1 MSINFKIE
9 EMKKIVL
16 LCLLFGFISCK
27 GQEKKLDTFIDV
39 NVEEFQKLIGKNGA
53 QLIDV
58 RTPGEY
64 KDGHLKDAQ
73 LINYMADDF
82 KVNAFTGLDKSKPVL
97 VYCASGGR
105 SAKSAK
111 IYKSAGFEKVY
122 NLVGGFRAWEAKKME
137 IEK

>member
-1 MSINFKIE
+1 
-9 EMKKIVL
+9 MKKVIIICFL
-16 LCLLFGFISCK
+16 LGLISCK
-27 GQEKKLDTFIDV
+27 SQEKKQDTFIDV
-39 NVEEFQKLIGKNGA
+39 NVEEFQKMLGEKGA

-64 KDGHLKDAQ
+64 ENGHLIDAL

-82 KVNAFTGLDKSKPVL
+82 KTKAFKGLDKSKPVL

-111 IYKSAGFEKVY
+111 IYKDAGFEKVY
-122 NLVGGFRAWEAKKME
+122 NLLGGIRAWKAKELE

>member
-1 MSINFKIE
+1 
-9 EMKKIVL
+9 MKKIVV
-16 LCLLFGFISCK
+16 LFLVLSLSSCNS
-27 GQEKKLDTFIDV
+27 QEKKATTFEDV
-39 NVEEFQKLIGKNGA
+39 TVEQFQNMIGKNGA

-64 KDGHLKDAQ
+64 KNGHIKDAL
-73 LINYMADDF
+73 LIDYMSTDF
-82 KVNAFTGLDKSKPVL
+82 KDKAFKGLDKSKPVL

-111 IYKSAGFEKVY
+111 MYKDSGFEKVY
-122 NLVGGFRAWEAKKME
+122 NLLGGFRAWSAKNLE

>member
-1 MSINFKIE
+1 
-9 EMKKIVL
+9 MKKL
-16 LCLLFGFISCK
+16 LVICLFIGFTSCK
-27 GQEKKLDTFIDV
+27 SQEKKAMIFE
-39 NVEEFQKLIGKNGA
+39 NVTVEQFQKLIQKSGA

-64 KDGHLKDAQ
+64 KKGHLKNAL
-73 LINYMADDF
+73 LIDYMANDF
-82 KVNAFTGLDKSKPVL
+82 KANAFKGLDKSKPVL

-111 IYKSAGFEKVY
+111 IYMDAGFTKVY
-122 NLVGGFRAWEAKKME
+122 NLLGGFRAWKAKKLE

>member
-1 MSINFKIE
+1 
-9 EMKKIVL
+9 MKKL
-16 LCLLFGFISCK
+16 LVICLIIGFASCNS
-27 GQEKKLDTFIDV
+27 QEKKAATFEDV
-39 NVEEFQKLIGKNGA
+39 TVEQFQKLIQKKGA

-64 KDGHLKDAQ
+64 ENGHLKDAL

-82 KVNAFTGLDKSKPVL
+82 KANAFKGLDKSKPVL
-97 VYCASGGR
+97 IYCASGGR

-111 IYKSAGFEKVY
+111 MYKDAGFTNVY
-122 NLVGGFRAWEAKKME
+122 NLLGGFRAWKAKDLE